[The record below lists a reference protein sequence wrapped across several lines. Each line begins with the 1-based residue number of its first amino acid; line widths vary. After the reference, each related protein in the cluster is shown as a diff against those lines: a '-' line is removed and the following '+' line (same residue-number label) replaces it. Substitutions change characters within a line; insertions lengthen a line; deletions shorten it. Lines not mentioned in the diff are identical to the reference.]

1 MEKRLICNARI
12 TNNKAPLPPSFRQRS
27 DKTSECMSV
36 LIRTLVRVLVRACF
50 VSFSQNQ
57 LLEQSVKC
65 LYRLRVVAVRS
76 SLSPTPPPPPCPLPL
91 PLRASLITGN
101 IQIEFRALVECVSSR
116 ISIAFHVLVKYLRTS
131 VCVSVWV
138 HVNMSVC
145 ECDSRCA
152 VKCHG
157 DE

>member
-1 MEKRLICNARI
+1 
-12 TNNKAPLPPSFRQRS
+12 
-27 DKTSECMSV
+27 MSV

-65 LYRLRVVAVRS
+65 LYRLLVVAGGS
-76 SLSPTPPPPPCPLPL
+76 SLSRTSSPSPLCGPVH
-91 PLRASLITGN
+91 ASLITGN

-116 ISIAFHVLVKYLRTS
+116 ISIAFHVVVKYLRTS
-131 VCVSVWV
+131 VCECVGAC
-138 HVNMSVC
+138 MC
-145 ECDSRCA
+145 ECDSPCA

>member
-1 MEKRLICNARI
+1 MEKRLICNSRI
-12 TNNKAPLPPSFRQRS
+12 TNNNAPLPPSFRQRS

-65 LYRLRVVAVRS
+65 LYRLLLVAVRS
-76 SLSPTPPPPPCPLPL
+76 SLSPTPLPPLCPLPL
-91 PLRASLITGN
+91 PLHASLITGN

-131 VCVSVWV
+131 VCVCECVGACEYE
-138 HVNMSVC
+138 C